1 MCVFCF
7 CFVYFNLTLFYFIF
21 NMEASMIL
29 QKMSLIFSFSA
40 SVILLNV
47 AQLVWHGFINP
58 RCFLHRLHN
67 LLGCLMTSS
76 F

>member
-1 MCVFCF
+1 
-7 CFVYFNLTLFYFIF
+7 
-21 NMEASMIL
+21 MIL

>member
-1 MCVFCF
+1 MCF
-7 CFVYFNLTLFYFIF
+7 FIF
-21 NMEASMIL
+21 IYFYLFIYLFNVKASMIL
-29 QKMSLIFSFSA
+29 QKMSLISSFST

-47 AQLVWHGFINP
+47 ARLVWQGFISP

-67 LLGCLMTSS
+67 LLGCLMTPS

>member
-1 MCVFCF
+1 
-7 CFVYFNLTLFYFIF
+7 
-21 NMEASMIL
+21 MIL
-29 QKMSLIFSFSA
+29 QKMSLISSFST

-47 AQLVWHGFINP
+47 ARLVWQGFISP

-67 LLGCLMTSS
+67 LLGCLMTPS